1 MNLLKLRKQ
10 AKLSQKEVAEI
21 MGCSVMAY
29 GRYER
34 GEREPSIEMLTILSR
49 YYNVTL
55 DYLVGNVD
63 TIDRNELTVYE
74 KELLVAARSSD
85 ERAVKDAIKL
95 MNGHSPVQGKV
106 KFEDIP

>member
-10 AKLSQKEVAEI
+10 ANLSQKDVAEI

-34 GEREPSIEMLTILSR
+34 GERTPSIEMLTRMSR

-55 DYLVGNVD
+55 DYLVGNSV
-63 TIDRNELTVYE
+63 TLDRNELTEHE
-74 KELLVAARSSD
+74 KKLLAAARSSD
-85 ERAVKDAIKL
+85 ERAMSDAITLLKKY
-95 MNGHSPVQGKV
+95 NS
-106 KFEDIP
+106 